1 MENIWE
7 ILGIEPSQDTAVIK
21 KAYAQQTRK
30 YHPEENPELFL
41 RLRKAYEAAL
51 AYCDSSQQQVFGKQ
65 IMESNS
71 IPKNFQGNF
80 HEGFPE
86 TERAPEK
93 QLM

>member
-51 AYCDSSQQQVFGKQ
+51 AYCDSSPQMVFGKKL
-65 IMESNS
+65 EGDS
-71 IPKNFQGNF
+71 I
-80 HEGFPE
+80 
-86 TERAPEK
+86 
-93 QLM
+93 L